1 MRYTVRYALSLVIG
15 RREFVVVKK
24 VIAVACAAAAIF
36 AVSACKSSAQNGAS
50 GISSVSTAPGISPT
64 PAASTS
70 APATTPAPAVTVTV
84 TATTAKPVSA
94 APCKVGSL
102 TVTVGQDSGAA
113 GTIVQLFTVK
123 NKSTAACTMN
133 KYPGIDPVGFLTQGG
148 TKVEANLDWKVDPIP
163 SDLQQIGAVGGL
175 QTLAPGGSAIFF
187 LKWSQ
192 VPVGDGK
199 CGDATGFEFQA
210 PQYTGTAGNYL
221 DVSFKYTACGEQLY
235 VSQMMNS
242 SVGNSF

>member
-1 MRYTVRYALSLVIG
+1 M
-15 RREFVVVKK
+15 VKK
-24 VIAVACAAAAIF
+24 VFAVVCAAAAVF
-36 AVSACKSSAQNGAS
+36 AATACKSSAQ
-50 GISSVSTAPGISPT
+50 
-64 PAASTS
+64 PAAPPAS
-70 APATTPAPAVTVTV
+70 ARRRRRRRGLPDPRNADHAPPATTPAPAVTVTV
-84 TATTAKPVSA
+84 TAKPA
-94 APCKVGSL
+94 AVKPCKVAGLSIK
-102 TVTVGQDSGAA
+102 VGQNSGAA
-113 GTIVQLFTVK
+113 GTLVQLFTVK
-123 NKSTAACTMN
+123 NKSSVACTMN
-133 KYPGIDPVGFLTQGG
+133 KYPGIDPFGLLSQGG
-148 TKVEANLDWKVDPIP
+148 SKVQANLDWKVDPIP

-221 DVSFKYTACGEQLY
+221 EVDFKYTACGEQLY
-235 VSQMMNS
+235 VSQMMNP